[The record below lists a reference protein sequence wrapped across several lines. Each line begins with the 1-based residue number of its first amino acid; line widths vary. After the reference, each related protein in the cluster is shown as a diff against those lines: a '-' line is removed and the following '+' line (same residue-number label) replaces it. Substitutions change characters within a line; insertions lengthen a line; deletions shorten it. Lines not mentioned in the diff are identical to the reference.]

1 MSTEL
6 LITVDE
12 AAALLGVSPATV
24 RRRCGSGDIAAER
37 VGRSWLIDSSALP
50 RAGPSPTRRRRV
62 SGAASSL
69 VDLNRS
75 LQHLRSQDLQR
86 DLWVPDILR
95 HEDDLLSTDSLLEA
109 AATKLDL
116 NERFE
121 PPVNI
126 PVPKSPFFLRNAV
139 NLALS
144 DRLAYHAA
152 VEAISGSLA
161 AAAGP
166 CAYSARLAKS
176 DKYFLEFGSQAWVRW
191 KSAVQAKT
199 AELNGFVVETDVTAF
214 FDCISHTVLMQELQD
229 LALPKPL
236 LDALREMLRTWESA
250 PNTGIPQGPDASRLL
265 GNFYMAPIDAVIT
278 VIPDVHYFRYMDDI
292 RIVSPSRLSAIEALK
307 LLDTECRRR
316 NLSLSTKKTELRHG
330 KEAFDAL
337 EDQKIN
343 AAKYAFDAGGDP
355 RAVRRQM
362 GALFRASLRPD
373 GTINARRAK
382 FSIYRLRALRESNVR
397 TLVLR
402 NLESLAGLGWLV
414 PAYLQPWMRRP
425 AVSRDLAAYLEDPER
440 NTSDF
445 LSTWLLAALLDDP
458 ACVTDELSDY
468 ARRISF
474 DRSES
479 GYHRAVAF
487 QVLALRS
494 TSRDIAAMKGVVS
507 REHDPEVV
515 RGALVA
521 LFRTGKLDRSTA
533 SRAERIAGL
542 DTTNSYLRGRSDLP
556 SMIHRDKRSPI
567 LT

>member
-1 MSTEL
+1 MSTES

-24 RRRCGSGDIAAER
+24 RRRCGNGDIAAER

-95 HEDDLLSTDSLLEA
+95 YEDDLLNTDSLLEA
-109 AATKLDL
+109 AAAKLDL

-126 PVPKSPFFLRNAV
+126 PVPKSPFFLRNAM

-191 KSAVQAKT
+191 KTAVQAKT

-278 VIPDVHYFRYMDDI
+278 VIPDVRYFRYMDDI
-292 RIVSPSRLSAIEALK
+292 RIVSPSRHSAIEALK
-307 LLDTECRRR
+307 LLDTECRKR

-337 EDQKIN
+337 EDPKIN

-373 GTINARRAK
+373 GTIDARRAK
-382 FSIYRLRALRESNVR
+382 FSIYRLRALRESSVR

-414 PAYLQPWMRRP
+414 PCVSP
-425 AVSRDLAAYLEDPER
+425 ALDE
-440 NTSDF
+440 TS
-445 LSTWLLAALLDDP
+445 
-458 ACVTDELSDY
+458 
-468 ARRISF
+468 
-474 DRSES
+474 S
-479 GYHRAVAF
+479 G
-487 QVLALRS
+487 
-494 TSRDIAAMKGVVS
+494 
-507 REHDPEVV
+507 EP
-515 RGALVA
+515 
-521 LFRTGKLDRSTA
+521 
-533 SRAERIAGL
+533 
-542 DTTNSYLRGRSDLP
+542 
-556 SMIHRDKRSPI
+556 
-567 LT
+567 